1 MARKKPSPKP
11 EVPAQPEQAPE
22 RTGRPTDYS
31 PDFCQ
36 IAADAC
42 IDGATDEEIADML
55 GVSARTI
62 YRWKI
67 QHPEFCQA
75 LKVGKELSDER
86 VERCLYN
93 RAVGYTYDAVK
104 ILQNAGVP
112 LVVPYKEHVPP
123 DVTAQKH
130 WLSNRQPNKWRE
142 ISKHEHSGP
151 NGGPIGLASAGDIEQ
166 ARRVAF
172 ALGRALERQRMK
184 VIDAS

>member
-1 MARKKPSPKP
+1 MADG
-11 EVPAQPEQAPE
+11 A
-22 RTGRPTDYS
+22 GRPTDYD
-31 PDFCQ
+31 PEFCQ

-42 IDGATDEEIADML
+42 IRGATDEEVAEVL

-75 LKVGKELSDER
+75 LEVGKELCDER
-86 VERCLYN
+86 VARSLYN

-104 ILQNAGVP
+104 ILQNAGTAVI
-112 LVVPYKEHVPP
+112 VPYKEHVPP
-123 DVTAQKH
+123 DVAAQKH
-130 WLSNRQPNKWRE
+130 WLSNRKPDEWRE
-142 ISKHEHSGP
+142 VSKHEHSGP
-151 NGGPIGLASAGDIEQ
+151 NGQPLLTEAGDIEQ

-184 VIDAS
+184 VIDADAS